1 MEEKIKEMKE
11 KVKELE
17 EMLKISYEDIELE
30 PPTPLDRK
38 LITKYQE
45 LWSDIL
51 EICKNDKIKTMDKF
65 DEKYPIFED
74 GLENFVKNYSS
85 HLDYCG
91 QMDNALIEFEIKM
104 LQEEM
109 NQFKIEENAKKENEL
124 LIIRDK
130 HIIGQKREA
139 EENLKEFIKKYPSEP
154 EAYEIK
160 CTWELDKKK
169 PDMEKVAK
177 ILDEAEENETFVPD
191 SDVYEMV
198 IEYFKEIGNDEL
210 ANYYESLLDFSEND
224 LYDYDENEF
233 FDEDFW
239 DEDFIDEER
248 EEKQELLEE
257 LKEVIHDKV
266 EKNKTFE
273 QYIDEKS
280 DDELV
285 TFLGPSMAMET
296 QEKLSEIQ
304 NNLREYV
311 IENYNELIKKNLIY
325 MPKTTIAEIS
335 KIPSNGII
343 ELNVEKNINEIFE
356 FAKYNLLK
364 QFGIAFAEYKE
375 GKILIHVPEIKEI
388 KKYIKEADFRKQNTE
403 FNEKINV
410 ISGIVQVHGAIKTK
424 KIYDL
429 MQEFYGEIAQEKF
442 AKFLIIVCN
451 LLCIAQLKINIKEGK
466 LEFIYH
472 MIIDEN
478 QAKKIIKANKELKT
492 YSKQEYIK
500 YSKEDIFKDTK
511 GYKKLEKTVR
521 HDPYILQE
529 LEDLIINYVYAKR
542 LGDKNIEKRLDK
554 IIEETKEETKQ
565 DLFFTMI
572 MDLDKIKEIIKEI
585 AAELPKWI
593 GE

>member
-1 MEEKIKEMKE
+1 MEEKIKEMRE

-17 EMLKISYEDIELE
+17 KILEISYEDIELE
-30 PPTPLDRK
+30 PPTPLDRE

-51 EICKNDKIKTMDKF
+51 EICKKEKIKTMNKF
-65 DEKYPIFED
+65 DDKYPIFED
-74 GLENFVKNYSS
+74 GLENFVENYSS

-109 NQFKIEENAKKENEL
+109 KQFKIEENTKKENEL

-130 HIIGQKREA
+130 YIIGQKGEA

-169 PDMEKVAK
+169 PDMEKIAK

-191 SDVYEMV
+191 TDIYEMV
-198 IEYFKEIGNDEL
+198 IEHFKEIGNDEL
-210 ANYYESLLDFSEND
+210 ADYYESLLDFSEND
-224 LYDYDENEF
+224 LYDYNENEF

-239 DEDFIDEER
+239 DEDFIDEEM
-248 EEKQELLEE
+248 EEKRELLEE
-257 LKEVIHDKV
+257 LKEIMNDKV

-285 TFLGPSMAMET
+285 IFLGPSMAMET

-311 IENYNELIKKNLIY
+311 LENYNELIKKNLIY
-325 MPKTTIAEIS
+325 MPKTTIEEIS

-403 FNEKINV
+403 FNEKINI

-424 KIYDL
+424 KLYDL

-451 LLCIAQLKINIKEGK
+451 LLGIAQLKIDMKAGT

-472 MIIDEN
+472 MIIEEN
-478 QAKKIIKANKELKT
+478 QAKKIIKVNKELKT

-521 HDPYILQE
+521 HDSYILQE

-565 DLFFTMI
+565 DLFFIMI

-585 AAELPKWI
+585 AEELPKWI
-593 GE
+593 DE